1 MQLLLEEFFGKIWK
15 FIREIK
21 VIPIRIVAKLILYL
35 LILGIFSLLA
45 WMIYTKKYLWL
56 MVFIVVILLGE
67 IAHFIRKSRET
78 VMNKMIEVDNDLED
92 EARNPLNKGGMVLNK
107 EKRINEE
114 KIKKALK
121 EKVLNKEGLLS
132 KKP

>member
-1 MQLLLEEFFGKIWK
+1 
-15 FIREIK
+15 
-21 VIPIRIVAKLILYL
+21 
-35 LILGIFSLLA
+35 
-45 WMIYTKKYLWL
+45 
-56 MVFIVVILLGE
+56 
-67 IAHFIRKSRET
+67 
-78 VMNKMIEVDNDLED
+78 MNKMIEVDNDLED